1 MAFVHNRLY
10 ITYWSAGQGIILY
23 SFTLFDDSSEKNGS
37 DKENNSRSIKGND
50 TAQEVAENSFR
61 AALAAGA
68 AQGFVSSS
76 NCCGGAGNSFAVFGF
91 GATRPLNL
99 PGLCR
104 SFR

>member
-1 MAFVHNRLY
+1 MNLSKFFRNSILTISVLSLAAC
-10 ITYWSAGQGIILY
+10 SA
-23 SFTLFDDSSEKNGS
+23 
-37 DKENNSRSIKGND
+37 DKSADNKTAD
-50 TAQEVAENSFR
+50 AQEVAENSFW

-68 AQGFVSSS
+68 AQGFASSS

-99 PGLCR
+99 PGLCQ